1 MFNGKTH
8 YRWPFSIA
16 VCMFTRGYILRK
28 KNCGKSPNK
37 KIAGRCSSGYLPQ
50 SKTIKKNTL
59 NRHEIYGKSPFNPIK
74 SPRNPTKSPWNPWQT
89 PWNPIQTP
97 LHRWKVASPST
108 WVQAKCGDTEIS
120 CAAPPAARPG
130 MNGRIMGYFTMKC
143 MDIYIYIHIYIY
155 VYIYD
160 YMITIIIY
168 VYVFTWILYD
178 IIFYICG
185 YLTMKYMDI

>member
-1 MFNGKTH
+1 
-8 YRWPFSIA
+8 
-16 VCMFTRGYILRK
+16 
-28 KNCGKSPNK
+28 
-37 KIAGRCSSGYLPQ
+37 
-50 SKTIKKNTL
+50 
-59 NRHEIYGKSPFNPIK
+59 
-74 SPRNPTKSPWNPWQT
+74 
-89 PWNPIQTP
+89 
-97 LHRWKVASPST
+97 
-108 WVQAKCGDTEIS
+108 
-120 CAAPPAARPG
+120 
-130 MNGRIMGYFTMKC
+130 MGYFTMKC